1 MSQYIIGLVG
11 RQGSGKGTVAKILA
25 EKYGAE
31 LFRFSAILGDVLD
44 RIAIER
50 TRDNMIKIS
59 EALRTSFGEDVLAY
73 AIEKDAIN
81 STSDIVVI
89 DGIRR
94 IDDIAAL
101 EPLPQFRLIEISAS
115 AKVRYD
121 RMTQRGE
128 KSGENEMTWDEFM
141 AQEQAPTELSIP
153 SVVARAWKTI
163 ENDGSAEELAIK
175 IDELVKQLGK

>member
-1 MSQYIIGLVG
+1 MSRHIIGLVG
-11 RQGSGKGTVAKILA
+11 RQGSGKGTAAKILA
-25 EKYGAE
+25 EKYGAQ

-44 RIAIER
+44 RVAVER

-59 EALRTSFGEDVLAY
+59 EALRATFGEDVLAY

-94 IDDIAAL
+94 IEDIAAL
-101 EPLPQFRLIEISAS
+101 EPLPQFKLVEISAP

-121 RMTQRGE
+121 RMTHRGE
-128 KSGENEMTWDEFM
+128 KSGENEMTWDEF
-141 AQEQAPTELSIP
+141 AEQEQAPTELSIP
-153 SVVARAWKTI
+153 RSPHVH
-163 ENDGSAEELAIK
+163 
-175 IDELVKQLGK
+175 GKLLIMMDLQKS

>member
-1 MSQYIIGLVG
+1 MSRHIIGLVG
-11 RQGSGKGTVAKILA
+11 RQGSGKGTAAKILA
-25 EKYGAE
+25 EKYGAQ

-44 RIAIER
+44 RVAVER

-59 EALRTSFGEDVLAY
+59 EALRATFGEDVLAY

-94 IDDIAAL
+94 IEDIAAL
-101 EPLPQFRLIEISAS
+101 EPLPQFKLVEISAP

-121 RMTQRGE
+121 RMTHRGE
-128 KSGENEMTWDEFM
+128 KSGENEMTWDEF
-141 AQEQAPTELSIP
+141 AEQEQAPTELSIP
-153 SVVARAWKTI
+153 SVAARAWKAI
-163 ENDGSAEELAIK
+163 DNDGSAEELTVK
-175 IDELVKQLGK
+175 IDAMMQELG